1 MNTIMNLRIPEVTVH
16 FLTDRAS
23 EEGLCSV
30 ELISAVNIHVD
41 PV

>member
-1 MNTIMNLRIPEVTVH
+1 MNRWVSEETVH

-23 EEGLCSV
+23 EKGLCSV
-30 ELISAVNIHVD
+30 ELMTTVNIHVD